1 MSKFFCP
8 LPWIH
13 QFIQADGIKMCCS
26 SRTVLDLTSTE
37 FTNSSFIKSVKETI
51 ANGDIP
57 PDCETCVQAERK
69 GFSST
74 RTLALKDWKYDIES
88 VPDQIEYLDL
98 RHSNLCNLS
107 CRSCEPKFSSQ
118 IAREISLH
126 PTIAK
131 YYNPSSKI
139 HLENQNDLDHLLPTI
154 KRINFTGGEPL
165 LNKENIRILE
175 ELIRLGNVD
184 CEILITTNGTVINPT
199 IVKLLKSFNSV
210 HWTLSID
217 AVDIHAE
224 YIRYGSIWNNIKN
237 NIETILSLK
246 QSVAVNTVLSAYSV
260 LSLENLLKYFKSLK
274 DTYTDQP
281 LEIWFAHCDYPAFL
295 KPSVLQGKLRQQAIN
310 NLTQSIN
317 ILQGIKSNPTR
328 SIDNLKSLRNDLN
341 DSILSNALS
350 DKFVKYTKDLDQ
362 IRNQNFNQ
370 TFGTDYEQR
379 KVTTSS

>member
-8 LPWIH
+8 LPWMH

-26 SRTVLDLTSTE
+26 SRTLLDLTSTE
-37 FTNSSFIKSVKETI
+37 FANSSYIKNVKETI

-57 PDCETCVQAERK
+57 PDCQTCVQSERK

-74 RTLALKDWKYDIES
+74 RTLALKDWKYDIDS

-126 PTIAK
+126 PTMAE
-131 YYNPSSKI
+131 YYNPASEI
-139 HLENQNDLDHLLPTI
+139 HLENQNDLDHLLATV

-175 ELIRLGNVD
+175 EMIKLGNVD
-184 CEILITTNGTVINPT
+184 CEILITTNGTVINPA

-217 AVDIHAE
+217 AVDAHAE
-224 YIRYGSIWNNIKN
+224 YIRYGSTWDNIKN
-237 NIETILSLK
+237 NIETILSMK
-246 QSVAVNTVLSAYSV
+246 QSVAINTVLSAYSV
-260 LSLENLLKYFKSLK
+260 LSLGNLLKYFKSLK
-274 DTYTDQP
+274 DTHTDQP
-281 LEIWFAHCDYPAFL
+281 LEIWFSNCDYPAFL
-295 KPSVLQGKLRQQAIN
+295 KPSVLQGKLRKQAIV
-310 NLTQSIN
+310 NLAESID
-317 ILQGIKSNPTR
+317 ILEDIKSNPIV
-328 SIDNLKSLRNDLN
+328 SIDNLKTLQNNLN
-341 DSILSNALS
+341 DSIVNTALLN
-350 DKFVKYTKDLDQ
+350 KFLKYTEDLDQ

-370 TFGTDYEQR
+370 TFGTDHE
-379 KVTTSS
+379 

>member
-1 MSKFFCP
+1 M
-8 LPWIH
+8 PWIH

-26 SRTVLDLTSTE
+26 SRTLLDLTSTE
-37 FTNSSFIKSVKETI
+37 FASSSYIKSVKETI
-51 ANGDIP
+51 VNGDIP
-57 PDCETCVQAERK
+57 SDCETCVQAERK

-74 RTLALKDWKYDIES
+74 RTLALKDWKYDIDS

-98 RHSNLCNLS
+98 RQSNLCNLS

-131 YYNPSSKI
+131 YYNPSSGI
-139 HLENQNDLDHLLPTI
+139 HLENQIDLGHLLPKI

-175 ELIRLGNVD
+175 ELIKLGNVD

-199 IVKLLKSFNSV
+199 ILKLLKSFNRV

-217 AVDIHAE
+217 AVGAHAE
-224 YIRYGSIWNNIKN
+224 YIRYGSDWGVIKD

-246 QSVAVNTVLSAYSV
+246 QSVAINTVLSAYSV
-260 LSLENLLKYFKSLK
+260 LSLGNLLGYFKSLK

-281 LEIWFAHCDYPAFL
+281 LEIWFSNCNYPAFL
-295 KPSVLQGKLRQQAIN
+295 NPNILQRKLRQQAIN
-310 NLTQSIN
+310 NLIKSID
-317 ILQGIKSNPTR
+317 ILKDIKSNPSV
-328 SIDNLKSLRNDLN
+328 SIDNLKTLQNNLN
-341 DSILSNALS
+341 GSILNTALL
-350 DKFVKYTKDLDQ
+350 DKFLNYTKELDQ

-370 TFGTDYEQR
+370 TFGTDYE
-379 KVTTSS
+379 

>member
-1 MSKFFCP
+1 M
-8 LPWIH
+8 
-13 QFIQADGIKMCCS
+13 IK
-26 SRTVLDLTSTE
+26 
-37 FTNSSFIKSVKETI
+37 
-51 ANGDIP
+51 
-57 PDCETCVQAERK
+57 
-69 GFSST
+69 
-74 RTLALKDWKYDIES
+74 
-88 VPDQIEYLDL
+88 
-98 RHSNLCNLS
+98 
-107 CRSCEPKFSSQ
+107 
-118 IAREISLH
+118 
-126 PTIAK
+126 
-131 YYNPSSKI
+131 
-139 HLENQNDLDHLLPTI
+139 
-154 KRINFTGGEPL
+154 
-165 LNKENIRILE
+165 IRISQYHFTSPNQASARSRCGTSIFIPNATIHNGKTI
-175 ELIRLGNVD
+175 IRLHIDN
-184 CEILITTNGTVINPT
+184 
-199 IVKLLKSFNSV
+199 KSTCRIIS
-210 HWTLSID
+210 
-217 AVDIHAE
+217 
-224 YIRYGSIWNNIKN
+224 KN
-237 NIETILSLK
+237 TQIK